1 MRIKLVWL
9 LVQIAPVVASVIGI
23 TTSSVSAAEVPP
35 STEFDHSA
43 ATTATSLSI
52 ESISAES
59 IKLPSH
65 PLDQTEPVTV
75 EVIDTPMVI
84 EPFIQS
90 SEALNSVFTEIEER
104 TPDTAHVVS
113 QNWNNETSIEWKI
126 SDLVNLATV
135 DPIKETHDSDN
146 NQLNHQLNNRETSN
160 SIEFLSKLEQLTTS
174 PTQDSSQVQ
183 FTQLSITDS
192 NRDITNVS
200 FNQTEIQRD
209 ADAIIVSE
217 SELLPFEAWQ
227 TAQVEASPELDETNE
242 SNKSDALDEPDELE
256 APNELDTSET
266 TPEQEETSP
275 SSRWRFTFAP
285 YGFIPLSA
293 DGSAT
298 VRDFTADIDLGLDD
312 ILDPLN
318 FAAAGRLEA
327 WKGNLGFI
335 FDGSYFDMGQEN
347 SRSLS
352 IPNCLCNIFPSE
364 INTEINV
371 QYGQFD
377 LGVGYRVAANS
388 SNAATEFELGPIV
401 FDAIVGIRIYAIQQE
416 IDISTNLGTSR
427 DLERSNT
434 LVTPLVSGRLRW
446 NLSPKLAGWMR
457 ADIAGLGIGGTVMA
471 ASVTGGLDWMFSGNT
486 SLLLAYRISS
496 LQYNTDI
503 RGEAFKLNLLMQGPY
518 VGIVFRF

>member
-1 MRIKLVWL
+1 MQTKLVWL
-9 LVQIAPVVASVIGI
+9 LVQITPVVASLMGMATLPVH
-23 TTSSVSAAEVPP
+23 AAEVSS
-35 STEFDHSA
+35 STEFDRSA
-43 ATTATSLSI
+43 ATTTATLSI
-52 ESISAES
+52 ETISTES
-59 IKLPSH
+59 IKSTPH
-65 PLDQTEPVTV
+65 PLDQIEPVTV
-75 EVIDTPMVI
+75 EVMDTPMVA

-90 SEALNSVFTEIEER
+90 SEALNSVFTEIEEK
-104 TPDTAHVVS
+104 TSDTTHVVS
-113 QNWNNETSIEWKI
+113 QNWNDETSIEWQI
-126 SDLVNLATV
+126 SDLVNLAT
-135 DPIKETHDSDN
+135 INSIEETHNPDN
-146 NQLNHQLNNRETSN
+146 NQLNHQLNNNSTSN
-160 SIEFLSKLEQLTTS
+160 SIEFLSELEQATTK
-174 PTQDSSQVQ
+174 TAHNSSQIQ
-183 FTQLSITDS
+183 FTQLTIADS
-192 NRDITNVS
+192 NRNITNAS
-200 FNQTEIQRD
+200 LNQTEIQRT
-209 ADAIIVSE
+209 ASVLSE
-217 SELLPFEAWQ
+217 SESLLTEAWQ
-227 TAQVEASPELDETNE
+227 TAQVEPPPELNETDE
-242 SNKSDALDEPDELE
+242 SNKLDEPD
-256 APNELDTSET
+256 ELDTSET
-266 TPEQEETSP
+266 TPEQEEASP
-275 SSRWRFTFAP
+275 SPRWRFTFAP

-371 QYGQFD
+371 EYGQFD

-401 FDAIVGIRIYAIQQE
+401 FDVIAGIRIYAIHQE
-416 IDISTNLGTSR
+416 INLSTNLGTNR

-446 NLSPKLAGWMR
+446 NLSPKLAGWVR

-471 ASVTGGLDWMFSGNT
+471 ASATGGLDWMFSGNT

-518 VGIVFRF
+518 MGIVFRF